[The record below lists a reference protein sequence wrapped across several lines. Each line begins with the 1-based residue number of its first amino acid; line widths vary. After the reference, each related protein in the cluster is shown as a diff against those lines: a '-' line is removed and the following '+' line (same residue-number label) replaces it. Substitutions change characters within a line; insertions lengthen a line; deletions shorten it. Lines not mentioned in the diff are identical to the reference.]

1 MYCLGKD
8 YLEFIKKYRYYLQ
21 LDMKEY
27 VNDDEYIEKSLNRE
41 LFTPKGIIDNLV
53 VWNFNHHKDAQ
64 TAIEKWNAQRKRVNF
79 DNIAVI
85 MMIQCDEDAYEFE
98 KIDIRKKVGIYYKNL
113 NLKNVVYC
121 PLWQNIETRYQ
132 YGGNWLAMANAFAC
146 NSRGCVA
153 KIDWLKFLNGEENYL
168 RY

>member
-1 MYCLGKD
+1 MEANSCVCGGVIYRELGLKVLSPTVNMYCLGKD

-41 LFTPKGIIDNLV
+41 LFTPKGIIDNSV

-85 MMIQCDEDAYEFE
+85 MMIQCDEDAYEFKKCCILSFMAE
-98 KIDIRKKVGIYYKNL
+98 YRDEISIRGKLV
-113 NLKNVVYC
+113 
-121 PLWQNIETRYQ
+121 
-132 YGGNWLAMANAFAC
+132 
-146 NSRGCVA
+146 S
-153 KIDWLKFLNGEENYL
+153 NGECFCM
-168 RY
+168 